1 MLRILLVRLPLSAV
15 PLYNVSEKMGPAG
28 KMISFF
34 QILIF
39 LTWFSLW
46 QKWLGILAGLTL
58 RALILT
64 GNCCCVG
71 AENRRLLESFSLSS
85 SEIVIPNQPG
95 KHEGENLKK
104 SQEHSAADVGE
115 EEGKDIPSQAP
126 CKHSH
131 ATVHVDCALGM

>member
-1 MLRILLVRLPLSAV
+1 MLRILLVRLSLSAV
-15 PLYNVSEKMGPAG
+15 PLYSVSEKMGPG
-28 KMISFF
+28 KIISFF
-34 QILIF
+34 QIFLF

-46 QKWLGILAGLTL
+46 QKWLGILAGSTL

-85 SEIVIPNQPG
+85 SEIVIPNRPG